1 MLKIENYIGGE
12 LAAPVSG
19 KYLDNYSPAT
29 GEVYSLIPDSDE
41 TDVAAA
47 VEAAKK
53 AFPIW
58 SRMSAEQRHDILM
71 KIVSLIERDS
81 DKLAEAES

>member
-12 LAAPVSG
+12 LSAPASG
-19 KYLDNYSPAT
+19 EYLDNFNPAT

-41 TDVAAA
+41 RDVEKA

-53 AFPIW
+53 AFPDLVEDVGRIAP
-58 SRMSAEQRHDILM
+58 RLFN
-71 KIVSLIERDS
+71 KNFKS
-81 DKLAEAES
+81 D